1 MNGRMETL
9 NFTGLSKEVYVMDI
23 VVLTGGLSI
32 GVASVNDEDE
42 FKSAIKEV
50 QKFEDTLLI
59 EEKITGK

>member
-1 MNGRMETL
+1 METL